1 MKRIN
6 PFVELYKQC
15 NASSNAERYHTL
27 NADSAALPLYLDVEL
42 TNYCNLHCNMCPVG
56 MGEMKRSK
64 GFMNDDVFERV
75 LDNIKRYH
83 IRGVRFIR
91 WGEPTLHPRFLDYAE
106 RLKKIGVLVHF
117 NTNGLLLDDDMM
129 EKIVD
134 IGIDSVKFSFQGI
147 DDLTYG
153 EMRKGGSYSQLLD
166 TIKTMHNIRG
176 GGIIYISITTSTTY
190 ESDEE
195 IMRFKEEVRPYCDE
209 VTVGRTKMQHVDIE
223 QMELSKERKKIY
235 ENYIKE
241 DKGNMRRMSV
251 CPEIWN
257 KLSINWDG
265 SVSAC
270 CQDYDDMMLVG
281 NIMETDLQAI
291 FMGEQEK
298 YYREILKNSAYD
310 KLRLCQNCY
319 EYIALKH

>member
-1 MKRIN
+1 
-6 PFVELYKQC
+6 
-15 NASSNAERYHTL
+15 
-27 NADSAALPLYLDVEL
+27 
-42 TNYCNLHCNMCPVG
+42 
-56 MGEMKRSK
+56 
-64 GFMNDDVFERV
+64 
-75 LDNIKRYH
+75 
-83 IRGVRFIR
+83 
-91 WGEPTLHPRFLDYAE
+91 
-106 RLKKIGVLVHF
+106 
-117 NTNGLLLDDDMM
+117 
-129 EKIVD
+129 
-134 IGIDSVKFSFQGI
+134 
-147 DDLTYG
+147 
-153 EMRKGGSYSQLLD
+153 
-166 TIKTMHNIRG
+166 
-176 GGIIYISITTSTTY
+176 
-190 ESDEE
+190 
-195 IMRFKEEVRPYCDE
+195 MRFKEDVRPYCDE

-291 FMGEQEK
+291 FMGGQEK
-298 YYREILKNSAYD
+298 YYREILKNNAYD